1 MIRKYLV
8 IANRISLA
16 STQRDSIKT
25 TGPLIELL
33 MPVDIYWE
41 IEEHLKQYDLQA
53 SSGDDSTVLDDLNKK
68 ILRFLIPYAVSEKD
82 RSWLSSNAGSS
93 E

>member
-33 MPVDIYWE
+33 MPVDIYWQ
-41 IEEHLKQYDLQA
+41 IEDQLKQYDLKA

-68 ILRFLIPYAVSEKD
+68 IMRLVIPYAVSEKD
-82 RSWLSSNAGSS
+82 RLWLVTNAGSN